1 MRKLDR
7 HDIKRLEDHWI
18 NYKENIKRMKYREWE
33 LMSNNSDDE
42 NTGAGSNSV
51 RNISKPTEQYV
62 IRLSEDRLYQNL
74 KTITEVV
81 EALYNDL
88 DEDLLGIVNMRY
100 WCDSRDFM
108 EWEDIAFELGM
119 TRSKVLRLR
128 NSLLDETA
136 RLIGYV

>member
-7 HDIKRLEDHWI
+7 HDIKKLEDHWI

-33 LMSNNSDDE
+33 LMSNDSYDE

-62 IRLSEDRLYQNL
+62 IRLSEDKLYQNL
-74 KTITEVV
+74 RTITEVV
-81 EALYNDL
+81 EKLYNEL